1 MLAYTETYA
10 SFLFQILICFLLSSC
25 IGIERQ
31 FRRRLVGLRTII
43 LVSIGAFLFVRFSYA
58 FPEADGT
65 RVAAQVVAG
74 IGFLGAG
81 VIIKD
86 NKSVKGLTTAATL
99 WCAAA
104 IGILCAANLLF
115 EAAVG
120 TLIVLF
126 TNIVLRTVN
135 TKINALSGNIQY
147 NMYTFNIVCEV
158 NAEKDVLK
166 IVKDIA
172 KKHESLI
179 YNIETCDIENGNVR
193 LELSLVDNLSNNS
206 LANDIMQKLAGR
218 KDLTSISLYKR
229 DKNIVSDEEEF

>member
-1 MLAYTETYA
+1 MSNYIE
-10 SFLFQILICFLLSSC
+10 FLFEIIVCFLLSSC

-43 LVSIGAFLFVRFSYA
+43 LVSLGAFLFVRFSYA
-58 FPEADGT
+58 FPNSDMT

-104 IGILCAANLLF
+104 IGVLCAANLLF

-120 TLIVLF
+120 TLLVLF
-126 TNIVLRTVN
+126 TNIVLRTIN
-135 TKINALSGNIQY
+135 TKINALTGNINY
-147 NMYTFNIVCEV
+147 NMYTFTIICE
-158 NAEKDVLK
+158 EDGESQILK
-166 IVKDIA
+166 TVKDIV
-172 KKHESLI
+172 KKREALI
-179 YNIETCDIENGNVR
+179 SHIVTNEIENGNIKI
-193 LELSLVDNLSNNS
+193 ELSIVDDSNNDFVS
-206 LANDIMQKLAGR
+206 NDIMQKLAGR
-218 KDLTSISLYKR
+218 KDLISISLNKK
-229 DKNIVSDEEEF
+229 DKTIVSDEEEY

>member
-1 MLAYTETYA
+1 MTEYTN
-10 SFLFQILICFLLSSC
+10 FLFQIIVCFLLSSC

-43 LVSIGAFLFVRFSYA
+43 LVSLGSFLFVRFSYA
-58 FPEADGT
+58 FPNSDMT
-65 RVAAQVVAG
+65 RIAAQVVAG

-104 IGILCAANLLF
+104 IGILCSANLLF

-120 TLIVLF
+120 TLLVLF
-126 TNIVLRTVN
+126 TNIVLRTIN
-135 TKINALSGNIQY
+135 TKINSLTGNINY
-147 NMYTFNIVCEV
+147 NMYTFSIVCEES
-158 NAEKDVLK
+158 AEMIVLK
-166 IVKDIA
+166 IIKDIA

-179 YNIETCDIENGNVR
+179 NSIITNEIEDSNIKI
-193 LELSLVDNLSNNS
+193 ELSLVDNSNNHS
-206 LANDIMQKLAGR
+206 VSNDIMQKLAS
-218 KDLTSISLYKR
+218 KKEITSISLNKK
-229 DKNIVSDEEEF
+229 DKNIISEEEEF

>member
-1 MLAYTETYA
+1 MKDYTE
-10 SFLFQILICFLLSSC
+10 FLFQIIICFLLSSC

-31 FRRRLVGLRTII
+31 YRRRLVGLRTII
-43 LVSIGAFLFVRFSYA
+43 LVSLGAFLFVRFSYA
-58 FPEADGT
+58 FPESDMT
-65 RVAAQVVAG
+65 RIAAQVVAG

-120 TLIVLF
+120 TLLVLF

-135 TKINALSGNIQY
+135 RKINTLSGNVNY
-147 NMYTFNIVCEV
+147 NMYSFSIICE
-158 NAEKDVLK
+158 EDSESSVLK
-166 IVKDIA
+166 TIKDIA

-179 YNIETCDIENGNVR
+179 NSIVTNEIEAGELKI
-193 LELSLVDNLSNNS
+193 ELSIIDNSNNDS
-206 LANDIMQKLAGR
+206 VSNDIMQKLAGR
-218 KDLTSISLYKR
+218 KDITSISLNKK

>member
-1 MLAYTETYA
+1 MKDYTE
-10 SFLFQILICFLLSSC
+10 FLFQIIVCFLLSSC

-31 FRRRLVGLRTII
+31 YRRRLVGLRTII
-43 LVSIGAFLFVRFSYA
+43 LVSLGAFLFVRFSYA
-58 FPEADGT
+58 FPDSDMT
-65 RVAAQVVAG
+65 RIAAQVVAG

-115 EAAVG
+115 EAATG

-135 TKINALSGNIQY
+135 RKINALSGNVNY
-147 NMYTFNIVCEV
+147 NVYSFSIICE
-158 NAEKDVLK
+158 EDSESSVLK
-166 IVKDIA
+166 TIKDIV

-179 YNIETCDIENGNVR
+179 NSIVTNEIEAGDVKI
-193 LELSLVDNLSNNS
+193 ELSIIDNSNNDS
-206 LANDIMQKLAGR
+206 ISNDIMQKLAGR
-218 KDLTSISLYKR
+218 KDITSISLNKR

>member
-1 MLAYTETYA
+1 MSNYID
-10 SFLFQILICFLLSSC
+10 FLFQIVVCFLLSSC
-25 IGIERQ
+25 IGVERQ

-43 LVSIGAFLFVRFSYA
+43 LVSLGSFLFVRFSYA
-58 FPEADGT
+58 FPTADGT

-120 TLIVLF
+120 TLLVLF

-135 TKINALSGNIQY
+135 SKINALSGNINY
-147 NMYTFNIVCEV
+147 NMYTFTIVCEEK
-158 NAEKDVLK
+158 AEKDVLK
-166 IVKDIA
+166 TIKDLA

-179 YNIETCDIENGNVR
+179 NNIETNEIENGNVKI
-193 LELSLVDNLSNNS
+193 ELSLVDNSNNDS
-206 LANDIMQKLAGR
+206 VSNDVMQKLAGR
-218 KDLTSISLYKR
+218 KDLASISLNKK

>member
-1 MLAYTETYA
+1 MSNYID
-10 SFLFQILICFLLSSC
+10 FLFQITVCFLLSSC

-31 FRRRLVGLRTII
+31 YRRRLVGLRTII

-58 FPEADGT
+58 FPNSDMT

-104 IGILCAANLLF
+104 IGVLCAANLLF

-120 TLIVLF
+120 TLLVLF
-126 TNIVLRTVN
+126 TNIVLRTIN
-135 TKINALSGNIQY
+135 SKINALSGNIDY
-147 NMYTFNIVCEV
+147 NMYSYSIICEEI
-158 NAEKDVLK
+158 AEKEVLK
-166 IVKDIA
+166 TIKDIA

-179 YNIETCDIENGNVR
+179 NNIQTNEIENNHVKI
-193 LELSLVDNLSNNS
+193 ELSIVDSSSNDFVS
-206 LANDIMQKLAGR
+206 NDIMQRLAGR
-218 KDLTSISLYKR
+218 KDITSISLNKK

>member
-1 MLAYTETYA
+1 MSNYTH
-10 SFLFQILICFLLSSC
+10 FLFQIIICFLLSSC

-58 FPEADGT
+58 FPNSDMT
-65 RVAAQVVAG
+65 RIAAQVVAG

-120 TLIVLF
+120 TLLVLF

-135 TKINALSGNIQY
+135 SKINALSGNVDY
-147 NMYTFNIVCEV
+147 NMYSFNIVCEEQ
-158 NAEKDVLK
+158 AEKEVLK
-166 IVKDIA
+166 TIKDIA

-179 YNIETCDIENGNVR
+179 NNIQTNEIENGNIKI
-193 LELSLVDNLSNNS
+193 ELSIVDNSNNDS
-206 LANDIMQKLAGR
+206 VSNDIMQKLAGR
-218 KDLTSISLYKR
+218 KDLTSISLNKK

>member
-1 MLAYTETYA
+1 MSNNIE
-10 SFLFQILICFLLSSC
+10 FLFQILICFLLSSC

-43 LVSIGAFLFVRFSYA
+43 LVSIGSFLFVRLSFA
-58 FPEADGT
+58 FPDSDMT

-104 IGILCAANLLF
+104 IGVLCAANLLF

-126 TNIVLRTVN
+126 TNIVLRTIN
-135 TKINALSGNIQY
+135 SKINKLSGNINY
-147 NMYTFNIVCEV
+147 NIYTFNIVCEEISE
-158 NAEKDVLK
+158 NEVLK
-166 IVKDIA
+166 TIKNIT
-172 KKHESLI
+172 KKYNSLI
-179 YNIETCDIENGNVR
+179 NNIQTQEIENGNIKI
-193 LELSLVDNLSNNS
+193 EISIINNS
-206 LANDIMQKLAGR
+206 NHELLSNDIMQSLAGR
-218 KDLTSISLYKR
+218 KDIASISLNKL
-229 DKNIVSDEEEF
+229 DKSIISDEEEF